1 MKFPISGVEASQTGT
16 VPSDSFSSASIP
28 AAVAGVS
35 ALAEVVLFFFPMGS
49 PGSKAGQLCQGRLMM
64 TYRVQSEEEHCAGFA
79 DWPAARV

>member
-35 ALAEVVLFFFPMGS
+35 ALAEVVLFFFRWGLQE
-49 PGSKAGQLCQGRLMM
+49 AGQLCQGRLMM